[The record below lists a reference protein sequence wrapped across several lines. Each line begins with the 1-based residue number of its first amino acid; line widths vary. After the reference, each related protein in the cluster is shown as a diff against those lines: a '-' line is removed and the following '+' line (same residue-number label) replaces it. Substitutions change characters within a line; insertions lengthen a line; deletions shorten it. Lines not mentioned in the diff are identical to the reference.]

1 VRGLFL
7 MTDFAADKKVLEQLP
22 VAEVAAL
29 AETEKYLQFVDV
41 RRPAEYANGHAVRTV
56 SIPLDRLSREIDQL
70 DPMVPTYVICQS
82 GYRSSLGASILEN
95 AGFQKVYNVTGGT
108 SAWVEADLP
117 TEVSS
122 TACAATK

>member
-1 VRGLFL
+1 
-7 MTDFAADKKVLEQLP
+7 M
-22 VAEVAAL
+22 

-41 RRPAEYANGHAVRTV
+41 RRPAEYANGHAVRTI

-70 DPMVPTYVICQS
+70 DPNVPTYVICQS

-108 SAWVEADLP
+108 SAWADADLP
-117 TEVSS
+117 TEVSP